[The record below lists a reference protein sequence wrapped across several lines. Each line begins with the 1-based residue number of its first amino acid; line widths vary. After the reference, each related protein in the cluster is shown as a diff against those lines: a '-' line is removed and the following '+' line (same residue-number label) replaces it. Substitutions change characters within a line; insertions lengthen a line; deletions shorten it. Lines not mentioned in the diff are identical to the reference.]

1 MITDALERRAGTN
14 RGGKNLGI
22 TFARCGMA
30 QETRPRIAPVRHPRG
45 TNCSRTGQ
53 GGAPAATRRGVRQFA
68 P

>member
-1 MITDALERRAGTN
+1 
-14 RGGKNLGI
+14 
-22 TFARCGMA
+22 MA